1 MEANVVTDMTNR
13 APAIINSLRGPG
25 MFAVVVWILN
35 ELLFVAKLSV
45 LLEMSGI
52 NHKNV
57 FTSLLL

>member
-1 MEANVVTDMTNR
+1 
-13 APAIINSLRGPG
+13 
-25 MFAVVVWILN
+25 MFAVVVWILNELLFVWILN